1 MLNQSV
7 YRLILLFNV
16 TYIVHYCIVLSL
28 SRWLVPGGILLLV
41 LECSDAR
48 RCVVA
53 EATFY

>member
-16 TYIVHYCIVLSL
+16 TYIVHYCIVLSI
-28 SRWLVPGGILLLV
+28 SRWLVPGGILL